1 VRYALYFA
9 LSVIGLTAGTL
20 ITFNHISVA
29 STGSTVVDTLAPP
42 VADTLP
48 TPGVATPAVPTAA
61 DYAKSAESDEIW
73 RSTHAHAYT
82 IAELRARGDGKRT
95 PRDSVQDRVF
105 TFVKSGQ
112 RSRAIGELER
122 WVSAHP
128 TDDALL
134 LALAR
139 LLSEDGRS
147 NDAIGRY
154 RQILALHGRSK

>member
-1 VRYALYFA
+1 LYFA

-20 ITFNHISVA
+20 VAFNHIS
-29 STGSTVVDTLAPP
+29 STGAANVIADTLAGPT
-42 VADTLP
+42 ADTLP
-48 TPGVATPAVPTAA
+48 TPGVTTPANPTAA
-61 DYAKSAESDEIW
+61 DYARYAESDLIW
-73 RSTHAHAYT
+73 RSMNARPYT
-82 IAELRARGDGKRT
+82 VAQLRARGDGKRS

-105 TFVKSGQ
+105 TFAKSGQ
-112 RSRAIGELER
+112 RSRAIAELER
-122 WVSAHP
+122 WVAAHP

-154 RQILALHGRSK
+154 RQILALHRRSQ